1 MPWGRP
7 EIGEFRD
14 HENLRF
20 SNDLTPR
27 RFTTVIGTNTREEF
41 LRYGVSNPPSRE
53 PELGYYRI
61 FLSNE
66 ETTPRE
72 SVTIMRVSPFSSVR
86 HITMATLTISNLHA
100 EVAQEEGEK
109 ILRGVDLEV
118 SSGEI
123 HALMGP
129 NGSGKSTLAKV
140 IAGHPAYKVTEGSIA
155 LELTD
160 EDLSDI
166 EAELDED
173 DYTWEL
179 LDLEPNERAAL
190 GIFLGFQY
198 PVEIEGVTMTNFLR
212 QALNAKLEEREE
224 LFEEEDDE
232 ESDAEDDA
240 GYDTSPM
247 EGPADDG
254 DVSVAEFQQLLQ
266 EKMELL
272 DMDSKFA
279 QRYLNAGFSGG
290 EKKQNEV
297 LQAAMLEPAVAVLDE
312 IDSGLDID
320 RLQDVSKGINA
331 LRDEQGTG
339 ILQITHYQ
347 RILDYVEPDYVHV
360 MLDGE
365 VAKSGGPELAEQLE
379 ADGYDWVRE
388 EAFADA

>member
-1 MPWGRP
+1 
-7 EIGEFRD
+7 
-14 HENLRF
+14 
-20 SNDLTPR
+20 
-27 RFTTVIGTNTREEF
+27 
-41 LRYGVSNPPSRE
+41 
-53 PELGYYRI
+53 
-61 FLSNE
+61 
-66 ETTPRE
+66 
-72 SVTIMRVSPFSSVR
+72 
-86 HITMATLTISNLHA
+86 MATLEIKNLHA
-100 EVAQEEGEK
+100 EVAEEDGEQ

-118 SSGEI
+118 NSGDI

-129 NGSGKSTLAKV
+129 NGSGKSTMAKI
-140 IAGHPAYKVTEGSIA
+140 IAGHPVYEVTDGEI
-155 LELTD
+155 LLH
-160 EDLSDI
+160 L
-166 EAELDED
+166 ED
-173 DYTWEL
+173 DEFGEEFDIPEDKRTWNL

-190 GIFLGFQY
+190 GIFLGFHY
-198 PVEIEGVTMTNFLR
+198 PAEIEGVTMTNFLR

-224 LFEEEDDE
+224 LFEGDEGEDE
-232 ESDAEDDA
+232 EEEEA

-254 DVSVAEFQQLLQ
+254 EIGVAEFQQLLKG
-266 EKMELL
+266 KMELL

-297 LQAAMLEPAVAVLDE
+297 LQAAILEPSIAVLDE

-347 RILDYVEPDYVHV
+347 RILDYVEPDHVHI

-365 VAKSGGPELAEQLE
+365 IAMSGDAELAEKLE
-379 ADGYDWVRE
+379 DKGYDWVRDE
-388 EAFADA
+388 VYQTA

>member
-1 MPWGRP
+1 
-7 EIGEFRD
+7 
-14 HENLRF
+14 
-20 SNDLTPR
+20 
-27 RFTTVIGTNTREEF
+27 
-41 LRYGVSNPPSRE
+41 
-53 PELGYYRI
+53 
-61 FLSNE
+61 
-66 ETTPRE
+66 
-72 SVTIMRVSPFSSVR
+72 
-86 HITMATLTISNLHA
+86 MATLEINDLHA
-100 EVAQEEGEK
+100 RVAEEDGER
-109 ILRGVDLEV
+109 ILRGVDLTVE
-118 SSGEI
+118 SGDI

-140 IAGHPAYKVTEGSIA
+140 IAGHPAYEVTGGEV
-155 LELTD
+155 LLHLD
-160 EDLSDI
+160 EEDVADI
-166 EAELDED
+166 DAELDDED
-173 DYTWEL
+173 YHWEL
-179 LDLEPNERAAL
+179 LELEPNERAAL

-198 PVEIEGVTMTNFLR
+198 PAEIEGVTMTNFLR
-212 QALNAKLEEREE
+212 QALNAKADEREE
-224 LFEEEDDE
+224 LFEGDEADDA
-232 ESDAEDDA
+232 DDEDDA

-254 DVSVAEFQQLLQ
+254 EIGVAEFQEILS

-272 DMDSKFA
+272 DMDEKFM

-297 LQAAMLEPAVAVLDE
+297 LQAAMLEPVVAVLDE

-347 RILDYVEPDYVHV
+347 RILDYVEPDHVHV
-360 MLDGE
+360 MLDGK
-365 VAKSGGPELAEQLE
+365 VAKSGGAELAEQLE

>member
-1 MPWGRP
+1 
-7 EIGEFRD
+7 
-14 HENLRF
+14 
-20 SNDLTPR
+20 
-27 RFTTVIGTNTREEF
+27 
-41 LRYGVSNPPSRE
+41 
-53 PELGYYRI
+53 
-61 FLSNE
+61 
-66 ETTPRE
+66 
-72 SVTIMRVSPFSSVR
+72 
-86 HITMATLTISNLHA
+86 MATLEITNLHA
-100 EVAQEEGEK
+100 RVAEEGGER

-118 SSGEI
+118 ESGEI

-129 NGSGKSTLAKV
+129 NGSGKSTTAKV
-140 IAGHPAYKVTEGSIA
+140 IAGHPAYEVTEGSVA
-155 LELTD
+155 LHLDEADVEDVDVALDD
-160 EDLSDI
+160 ED
-166 EAELDED
+166 
-173 DYTWEL
+173 YHWEL

-198 PVEIEGVTMTNFLR
+198 PAEIEGVTMTNFLR
-212 QALNAKLEEREE
+212 QALNAKADEREE
-224 LFEEEDDE
+224 LFEDEDE
-232 ESDAEDDA
+232 EAAEADDDA

-254 DVSVAEFQQLLQ
+254 EIGVAEFQEILS
-266 EKMELL
+266 EKMDLL
-272 DMDSKFA
+272 DMDEKFM

-347 RILDYVEPDYVHV
+347 RILDYVEPDRVHV

-365 VAKSGGPELAEQLE
+365 VAKSGGPELATKLE
-379 ADGYDWVRE
+379 DEGYDWVRE
-388 EAFADA
+388 DVYEAA